1 MAADPHRQYALKGG
15 KATVVGGGVI
25 GASWTALFLAN
36 GMRVTVNDPDPDIAA
51 KVAAYVAGATPSLL
65 ALGYPDVDTANLA
78 FEADLARAVADA
90 DYVQE
95 CGPEKVGFKHDV
107 WAQAEQA
114 APQAALLL
122 SSSSGIPAS
131 EQSKWMQQPG
141 RLVIGHPF
149 NPPHLMPLVEVV
161 PSDKTPPALTARALD
176 FYAAVGKVPVEI
188 KKESAGFVV
197 NRLQTALFREC
208 VSLVAQ
214 GVVSAGDADKLVV
227 NSVGLR
233 WATGGP
239 FFSFHLGGGQGGFR
253 HFIEH
258 LGPAIEYW
266 WKDMSA
272 HPVALDEATRALL
285 IEQVERAYGGVA
297 VQALSAERDDKEVAV
312 LKALERPRE

>member
-1 MAADPHRQYALKGG
+1 MAADPHRQGALQGRHV
-15 KATVVGGGVI
+15 TVVGGGVI
-25 GASWTALFLAN
+25 GASWASLFLAN
-36 GMRVTVNDPDPDIAA
+36 GMRVTVNDPDPGIAG
-51 KVAAYVAGATPSLL
+51 KVAAYIDGAAPALR
-65 ALGYPDVDTANLA
+65 ALGYPEVDAANLA
-78 FEADLARAVADA
+78 FEADLARAVAGA
-90 DYVQE
+90 DYIQE
-95 CGPEKVGFKHDV
+95 CGPEKMGFKHEV
-107 WAQAEQA
+107 WKQVEQA

-131 EQSKWMQQPG
+131 EQSKLMRQPG

-161 PSDKTPPALTARALD
+161 PSGQTPSTLTARALE
-176 FYAAVGKVPVEI
+176 FYAALGKVPVEI

-208 VSLVAQ
+208 VSLVEQ

-239 FFSFHLGGGQGGFR
+239 FFSFHLGGGQGGFK

-272 HPVALDEATRALL
+272 HPVALDEDTRALL
-285 IEQVERAYGGVA
+285 IEQVQHAYGDVPVDELG
-297 VQALSAERDDKEVAV
+297 AERDDKQVAV
-312 LKALERPRE
+312 LQALARRRG